1 MRKNDIIK
9 EISNRLDLPKL
20 ECEKVMDAFS
30 DIVKEALV
38 NGEKVMIRD
47 FLTFEVSE
55 HKARKG
61 YNPHT
66 GKTEEYA
73 PVRTVKCRVGKN
85 IKDAVKE
92 V

>member
-9 EISNRLDLPKL
+9 EISNRLDLPKT
-20 ECEKVMDAFS
+20 ECEKFMETFADV
-30 DIVKEALV
+30 VKEALI
-38 NGEKVMIRD
+38 NGERVMIRD
-47 FLTFEVSE
+47 FISFELSE

-66 GKTEEYA
+66 GKLEEYD
-73 PVRTVKCRVGKN
+73 PVRTVKCKVGKN